1 MGVNGKYKKRLEGKV
16 ALVTGGSR
24 GIGKAISIRLAEEGA
39 DIAIN
44 YQSAKEHAEGVSRLV
59 DQIGTIDELD
69 KLSEMV
75 DQIDTKEH
83 AKEVSAM
90 IDSIGS
96 HSCIYQANVNDF
108 DQVKKMCSAIINRF
122 GKIDIL
128 VNNAGIVRDKS
139 FVKMT
144 PQMWNEVLSV
154 NLDGTFYCTK
164 AVIEKMLE
172 MKYGRIINISSVI
185 GRMGNRGQANYAA
198 SKAGIIALTQTLAKE
213 FAGKGITVNAVA
225 PGFIET
231 DMVKGVPKEI
241 IDKILMQVPL
251 GRLGKPSEVAGAV
264 AYLASEDGDYITGQV
279 IDINGGLYI

>member
-1 MGVNGKYKKRLEGKV
+1 MRKPLEGKV
-16 ALVTGGSR
+16 AVVTGGSR
-24 GIGKAISIRLAEEGA
+24 GIGKAISLRLAEEGA
-39 DIAIN
+39 HVAIN
-44 YQSAKEHAEGVSRLV
+44 FQNTKEHAENLSRII

-69 KLSEMV
+69 KLSVLV
-75 DQIDTKEH
+75 DQIDTKED
-83 AKEVSAM
+83 AKEVSNV
-90 IDSIGS
+90 IDSMGS
-96 HSCIYQANVNDF
+96 HSYTYQANVNDF
-108 DQVKKMCSAIINRF
+108 EQVKGMCTEIVKKF

-139 FVKMT
+139 FIKMT

-164 AVIEKMLE
+164 AVIEGMLE
-172 MKYGRIINISSVI
+172 RKYGRIVNISSVI

-213 FAGKGITVNAVA
+213 FANKGITVNAVA

-231 DMVKGVPKEI
+231 DMLKSVPKEI
-241 IDKILMQVPL
+241 LDKILSQIPL

-264 AYLASEDGDYITGQV
+264 AYLVSEYGDYITGQV